1 MIEVLNG
8 GTRATVQD
16 AGRPG
21 HRHLGIPQSGA
32 ADKLSLRSP
41 IGWQE
46 IVGTRLPLNVL

>member
-21 HRHLGIPQSGA
+21 YRHLGIPQSGA
-32 ADKLSLRSP
+32 ADSLSFALANWMTSKTFR
-41 IGWQE
+41 Q
-46 IVGTRLPLNVL
+46 